1 MKPSNSETTG
11 QAEQETLPASIGSKL
26 GEIEFAISPTVA
38 NKAEVSAWLA
48 GKTPEQADKA
58 MVSLVRQ
65 CGAKVSVERRTMFP
79 ETGGFRSEIVAVH
92 VHGEPLPK
100 DQIDRLHGFLT
111 PADTG
116 QIERWIARLSVMTA
130 RRNDDD
136 MTEALRLRAYTERLE
151 EYPADVVKAALNED
165 LWKFF
170 PTWQELHAVLEQKVR
185 TRRQIMEAAK
195 SAKPKERAPYRVD
208 YDAPP
213 KERGPL
219 PFVPEKTAPQPNVAH
234 LREELELL
242 KADTQLSAT
251 EHGQAYAQSLIERIA
266 QLEARKPTHTT
277 QEAG

>member
-1 MKPSNSETTG
+1 VKRNNSETTG
-11 QAEQETLPASIGSKL
+11 QAEHETPLGSIGSQL
-26 GEIEFAISPTVA
+26 GEIGFGASLTVA
-38 NKAEVSAWLA
+38 PKAEVSAWLA
-48 GKTPEQADKA
+48 GKTPEQADA
-58 MVSLVRQ
+58 ALVSLVQQ

-79 ETGGFRSEIVAVH
+79 ETGGFRSEVVAVH

-100 DQIDRLHGFLT
+100 DQLDRLQGFLT
-111 PADTG
+111 PAETG

-151 EYPADVVKAALNED
+151 EYPADVVKASLDED

-170 PTWQELHAVLEQKVR
+170 PTWKELLPVLEQKVR
-185 TRRQIMEAAK
+185 TRRQIMKAAK
-195 SAKPKERAPYRVD
+195 NAAPKAPPPYRVE

-213 KERGPL
+213 KERGPR
-219 PFVPEKTAPQPNVAH
+219 PFIPEPKAPQPNVEH

-242 KADTQLSAT
+242 KADKELSAT

-266 QLEARKPTHTT
+266 QAEARKTTT
-277 QEAG
+277 QEAV